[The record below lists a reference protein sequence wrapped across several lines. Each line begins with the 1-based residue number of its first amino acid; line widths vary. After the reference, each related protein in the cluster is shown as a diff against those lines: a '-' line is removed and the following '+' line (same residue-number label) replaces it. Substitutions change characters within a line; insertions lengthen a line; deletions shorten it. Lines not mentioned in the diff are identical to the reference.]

1 MLGCGAINVDLL
13 NPLLTSTVT
22 ASGLGGGRSS
32 FDVSTPGVTAACA
45 DTLPVPIMVPVV
57 VFPAVPGVPACP
69 VLTLLAAAAAVDD
82 PGTGSAPPDTPS
94 YVACVVLSVFV
105 GASMPVLAGPTL
117 GGSALEGSVVALGVV
132 IRPVAGLAC
141 NGGGLLGLFT
151 ESSLTVCPAEAGG
164 AGCAVGTSACNVVA
178 SAGKPFIK
186 LCKVATNAVLP
197 AAAASCFANSR
208 PRTASPILNALTR
221 PRPSGLYTVNSYPLP
236 GRYSTSILYPL
247 RVVDAVFAID

>member
-1 MLGCGAINVDLL
+1 MEREEILVSNSTSKTEVSRKLTDNLTKITR

-22 ASGLGGGRSS
+22 ASGRGGGRSS

-45 DTLPVPIMVPVV
+45 DTLPVPVMVPVV
-57 VFPAVPGVPACP
+57 VLPAVPGVPACP
-69 VLTLLAAAAAVDD
+69 VLTLLAVAAAVDD

-151 ESSLTVCPAEAGG
+151 EWGNECSDRLEV
-164 AGCAVGTSACNVVA
+164 
-178 SAGKPFIK
+178 
-186 LCKVATNAVLP
+186 TN
-197 AAAASCFANSR
+197 
-208 PRTASPILNALTR
+208 I
-221 PRPSGLYTVNSYPLP
+221 
-236 GRYSTSILYPL
+236 
-247 RVVDAVFAID
+247 IDKTN